1 MAKEKTVYVCS
12 ECGHRESK
20 WAGRCVICG
29 AWNTFVEENIKTKM
43 KFSSSEKKTEP
54 IPLSRVC
61 GEEKSRLDCGTE
73 EFNRVLGGGLTADS
87 SVLIG
92 GRPGIGKSTLLLQTA
107 ASAKTESVLY
117 VSGEESAAQIKARAV
132 RLDLNENKITLL
144 IENNLEAI
152 TAAVRSLKPQLVIID
167 SIQTVI
173 CREAGSIPGTVNQM
187 KFSAYEL
194 ISVCK
199 EIGAALFLT
208 AHVTKDGVIAGPKL
222 LEHLVDT
229 VLYFEDGNDD
239 LRILRAEK
247 NRFGAVDESGFFI
260 MTAKGLLEVKNPSAL
275 FTIEREGSV
284 PAGIARAMIMEGSRM
299 LPVEIQALV
308 TPAQSSL
315 SRVFSDKIDG
325 KRISRIAAVI
335 EKQIGVKFSDRD
347 LYINVA
353 GGMRLNDPAADL
365 AVAMALYSSRCDLP
379 IPQPV
384 IFAGELS
391 LAGEIR
397 PIRFADKRARSA
409 AQAGYSLIILPPP
422 GEKGGSWG
430 QGAAAAADIGGCIR
444 LVFAPAEKQK

>member
-132 RLDLNENKITLL
+132 RLGLSEERITLL
-144 IENNLEAI
+144 IENDLEAM

-299 LPVEIQALV
+299 LPV

-379 IPQPV
+379 IPQSV

-397 PIRFADKRARSA
+397 RLQPR
-409 AQAGYSLIILPPP
+409 YP
-422 GEKGGSWG
+422 
-430 QGAAAAADIGGCIR
+430 AAAG
-444 LVFAPAEKQK
+444 

>member
-1 MAKEKTVYVCS
+1 MAKEKTVYICS
-12 ECGHRESK
+12 ECGHREAK
-20 WAGRCVICG
+20 WAGRCVVCG
-29 AWNTFVEENIKTKM
+29 AWNTFVEENIRTKM
-43 KFSSSEKKTEP
+43 KFSSDEKKTAP
-54 IPLSRVC
+54 VPLSRVC
-61 GEEKSRLDCGTE
+61 GEEKNRIDCGTE

-107 ASAKTESVLY
+107 ASADARPVLY
-117 VSGEESAAQIKARAV
+117 ISGEESAAQIKARAV
-132 RLDLNENKITLL
+132 RLGLSEERITLL
-144 IENNLEAI
+144 IENDLA
-152 TAAVRSLKPQLVIID
+152 
-167 SIQTVI
+167 IQTVI

-199 EIGAALFLT
+199 ETSAAVFLA

-229 VLYFEDGNDD
+229 VLYFEDGSDD

-247 NRFGAVDESGFFI
+247 NRFGAVDESGFFT
-260 MTAKGLLEVKNPSAL
+260 MSAKGLLEVKNPSAL
-275 FTIEREGSV
+275 FTVEREGAV

-409 AQAGYSLIILPPP
+409 AQAGYSLVILPPP

>member
-1 MAKEKTVYVCS
+1 MAKEKTVYICS
-12 ECGHRESK
+12 ECGHREAK
-20 WAGRCVICG
+20 WAGRCVVCG
-29 AWNTFVEENIKTKM
+29 AWNTFVEENIRTKM
-43 KFSSSEKKTEP
+43 KFSSDEKKTAP
-54 IPLSRVC
+54 VPLSRVC
-61 GEEKSRLDCGTE
+61 GEEKNRIDCGTE

-107 ASAKTESVLY
+107 ASADARPVLY
-117 VSGEESAAQIKARAV
+117 ISGEESAAQIKARAV
-132 RLDLNENKITLL
+132 RLGLSEERITLL
-144 IENNLEAI
+144 IENDLEAM
-152 TAAVRSLKPQLVIID
+152 TAAVRSLKPRLVIVD
-167 SIQTVI
+167 SVQTVI
-173 CREAGSIPGTVNQM
+173 CREAGSVPGTVNQM

-199 EIGAALFLT
+199 ETGAAVFLA

-229 VLYFEDGNDD
+229 VLYFEDGSDD

-247 NRFGAVDESGFFI
+247 NRFGAVDESGFFT
-260 MTAKGLLEVKNPSAL
+260 MSAKGLLEVKNPSAL
-275 FTIEREGSV
+275 FTVEREG
-284 PAGIARAMIMEGSRM
+284 EGSRM